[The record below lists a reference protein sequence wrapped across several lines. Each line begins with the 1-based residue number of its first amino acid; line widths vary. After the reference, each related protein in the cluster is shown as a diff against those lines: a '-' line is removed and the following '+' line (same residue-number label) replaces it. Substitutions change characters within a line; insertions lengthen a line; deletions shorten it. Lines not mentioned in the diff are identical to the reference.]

1 MPRWRKRLLACVA
14 ALWLIGLIFLLLELR
29 PAPFDSARW
38 KSAERGMFFSER
50 TRMVGDLRQNHLRL
64 GMTRE
69 EVIAL
74 LGNPLQ
80 EFEFRNSSGW
90 DSMAP
95 GAAPDDTIMTY
106 PMADGISAMGFSGLV
121 LIMSPNRVLKS
132 WNVWSTW

>member
-14 ALWLIGLIFLLLELR
+14 TLWLIGLVLLLLELR
-29 PAPFDSARW
+29 PMPFDSARW

-50 TRMVGDLRQNHLRL
+50 TRMVGDLGQNHLRP

-69 EVIAL
+69 GVIAL
-74 LGNPLQ
+74 MGNPLQ
-80 EFEFRNSSGW
+80 EFVFRDSSGW

-121 LIMSPNRVLKS
+121 LIMDPNRMLKS
-132 WNVWSTW
+132 WHVWSS